1 MPAAGGY
8 VFKKV
13 CLFSGNANPAL
24 AQAIGAYLET
34 PLAKIKI
41 QRFSDGE
48 SFCEI
53 NENVRGVD
61 AFVIQP
67 TCSPVNDNVMELLII
82 CDALRRASA
91 GSITAVVPYYGYARQ
106 DRKVAP
112 RTPITS
118 KLVADLIVASGVSR
132 VVSVDLHAGQ
142 IQGFFNIPFD
152 HLYAMPVMLDDY
164 LRKSFDSSA
173 VVVSPDAGGVERARA
188 YSKRLNAG
196 LAIIDKRRE
205 RANVSEVMHLIGDVK
220 GKECIIIDDM
230 IDTAGTLTGAAKA
243 LVEYGAKRIVACAT
257 HGVLSGPA
265 VQRIA
270 ESPIQ
275 ELVVA
280 DTIPLSPEAK
290 STGKIRQ
297 VSIARLLG
305 EAIKRIH
312 SSDSVSSLFA

>member
-1 MPAAGGY
+1 

-13 CLFSGNANPAL
+13 CVFSGNANPEL
-24 AQAIGAYLET
+24 AAAIGQYLET
-34 PLAKIKI
+34 PIGKCRVT
-41 QRFSDGE
+41 RFSDGE
-48 SFCEI
+48 SFVEI
-53 NENVRGVD
+53 GENVRGVD

-67 TCSPVNDNVMELLII
+67 TSSPTNDNVMELLIMA
-82 CDALRRASA
+82 DALRRASA
-91 GSITAVVPYYGYARQ
+91 GSITAVIPYYGYGRQ

-118 KLVADLIVASGVSR
+118 KLVADLVQTSGVNR

-152 HLYAMPVMLDDY
+152 HLHAMPVFLEDY
-164 LRKSFDSSA
+164 LKKNFDASA
-173 VVVSPDAGGVERARA
+173 VFVSPDAGGVERTRA
-188 YSKRLNAG
+188 YSKRLNAS

-205 RANVSEVMHLIGDVK
+205 RANESEVMNLIGEVK
-220 GKECIIIDDM
+220 GKDCIIIDDI
-230 IDTAGTLTGAAKA
+230 IDTAGTLCGAARA
-243 LVEYGAKRIVACAT
+243 LAEEGARKIVACAS

-265 VQRIA
+265 VARIA
-270 ESPIQ
+270 DSPLT
-275 ELVVA
+275 EVVVT
-280 DTIPLSPEAK
+280 DTIALSEAAK
-290 STGKIRQ
+290 GCPKIRQ